1 MDKKQAVTTAKDYV
15 TDLYTGEQIE
25 DIGLEEV
32 QYDRKLRLWHITVGF
47 NRRTAANNVV
57 TQFGGMPRRSY
68 KIVTVE
74 EKTESAISLKDREL
88 SD

>member
-32 QYDRKLRLWHITVGF
+32 QYDRKRRQWRITVGF